1 MNDTI
6 ITAAG
11 CNRLHKEKSPYL
23 LQHAL
28 DPVHW
33 QSWGEEAFAAAR
45 QEDKPVF
52 LSIGYSTCHWCHVM
66 GRDTFRDP
74 ETAEA
79 LNRAFISIKV
89 DREERPDID
98 AVYMAA
104 CQALTGSGGWPLS
117 ILMTPD
123 QKPFWAGT
131 YLPPRSRDG
140 MLGLVELL
148 DEIERLWRL
157 DRSRLLELGQRVTD
171 HIARQEERMA
181 EEPAPLLLQKA
192 VEQCRESF
200 DKENGGFGGAPKF
213 PTPHELLFLMA
224 YAAHENNCEA
234 LNMAETTLTQM
245 SRGGIFDQI
254 GGGFCRY
261 STDGEWKTPHF
272 EKMLYDNALLAYTY
286 LQAHVQTGR
295 AWYRTIAGQTLEYA
309 LRELRLPGGGFACG
323 QDADSGGEEGRY
335 YLLTPKDICCALEDG
350 ETGSR
355 FCRWYGMDGKGEQIP
370 NLLKNGQYELS
381 NAVFVTEREKL
392 ADFRRRRHPLHRD
405 SKAVVSWNAMMTAAL
420 AKAYRVSGE
429 KRCLRAAESARMF
442 LRTRLTAPDGTLY
455 HCWREGE
462 AAADG
467 LLEDYAYCCWALLE
481 LYEANFST
489 SCLWEAVKLANQMAA
504 LFQDQEKGG
513 FYSTAVD
520 SERLIARQ
528 KEPWD
533 GPYASGNSIAA
544 LALGRLWRLTGEER
558 FRSLWKRQLDWLAGQ
573 IQDAPAGGCGSLL
586 AMLEARH
593 LAGELVCV
601 TAERIPPWLAGTAE
615 EYGLLAAAKTRDNS
629 HALEQLIPH
638 TAAFPIP
645 DKGHMLYLCRDGSCS
660 APVKT
665 LEELRAIAVPAQVR

>member
-52 LSIGYSTCHWCHVM
+52 LSIGYSPCHWCHVM

-140 MLGLVELL
+140 ILGLVELL

-171 HIARQEERMA
+171 HIARREERMA

-234 LNMAETTLTQM
+234 LNMAETTLTQI

-286 LQAHVQTGR
+286 LQAHVQTGLVQNHCRPNVGIR
-295 AWYRTIAGQTLEYA
+295 A
-309 LRELRLPGGGFACG
+309 
-323 QDADSGGEEGRY
+323 
-335 YLLTPKDICCALEDG
+335 
-350 ETGSR
+350 
-355 FCRWYGMDGKGEQIP
+355 
-370 NLLKNGQYELS
+370 
-381 NAVFVTEREKL
+381 
-392 ADFRRRRHPLHRD
+392 
-405 SKAVVSWNAMMTAAL
+405 
-420 AKAYRVSGE
+420 
-429 KRCLRAAESARMF
+429 
-442 LRTRLTAPDGTLY
+442 
-455 HCWREGE
+455 
-462 AAADG
+462 
-467 LLEDYAYCCWALLE
+467 
-481 LYEANFST
+481 
-489 SCLWEAVKLANQMAA
+489 
-504 LFQDQEKGG
+504 
-513 FYSTAVD
+513 
-520 SERLIARQ
+520 
-528 KEPWD
+528 
-533 GPYASGNSIAA
+533 
-544 LALGRLWRLTGEER
+544 
-558 FRSLWKRQLDWLAGQ
+558 
-573 IQDAPAGGCGSLL
+573 
-586 AMLEARH
+586 
-593 LAGELVCV
+593 
-601 TAERIPPWLAGTAE
+601 AGTASSRRRFCLRP
-615 EYGLLAAAKTRDNS
+615 GCGQRWRGGPLLSADAK
-629 HALEQLIPH
+629 
-638 TAAFPIP
+638 
-645 DKGHMLYLCRDGSCS
+645 GYL
-660 APVKT
+660 
-665 LEELRAIAVPAQVR
+665 LRAGGRGNRKPFLPLVRYGRQRGANPKPAEKQTI